1 MPMILRVAKEH
12 DVMPKTRADQ
22 LDKAVAELIEHGH
35 DDLPE
40 GPTSPLGG
48 EARPN
53 PLVVRSEA
61 EIHRLADRG
70 KLIVD
75 RRIAARQNEQAS

>member
-1 MPMILRVAKEH
+1 MSNPVA
-12 DVMPKTRADQ
+12 DRLDQ
-22 LDKAVAELIEHGH
+22 AVAELVKHGH

-40 GPTSPLGG
+40 GASSPLGG

-61 EIHRLADRG
+61 EISRLADHG
-70 KLIVD
+70 KAIVD
-75 RRIAARQNEQAS
+75 RRIAARSQPAE